1 MIYEIKNEQ
10 DPYSRYILEDPVRAH
25 LPMTERFGRNRHVFA
40 LVEENAVTAIVCC
53 KLCNGIP
60 ASEQDLLINNC
71 ANPNTIVFYTIWSYR
86 PGAGQQL
93 ITEGLKLAK
102 SKFSF
107 VDKYMTLS
115 PPTEMARR
123 FHLKNGASVYRIN
136 HDTVNYE
143 YK

>member
-1 MIYEIKNEQ
+1 MIYEIQNEQ
-10 DPYSRYILEDPVRAH
+10 DPYSYLLSEDPVRAH
-25 LPMTERFGRNRHVFA
+25 IPVQERFGNNRHVFA
-40 LVEENAVTAIVCC
+40 LVQENLVTAIVCC
-53 KLCNGIP
+53 KLCSGIP
-60 ASEQDLLINNC
+60 ASEQDLLTNNC
-71 ANPNTIVFYTIWSYR
+71 ANPNTIVFYTIWSYK

-93 ITEGLKLAK
+93 IVESLKFAK
-102 SKFSF
+102 SKFSY

-123 FHLKNGASVYRIN
+123 FHLKNGASVYRVN

>member
-1 MIYEIKNEQ
+1 MIYEIKDEK
-10 DPYSRYILEDPVRAH
+10 DPYSYLLAEDPVRANI
-25 LPMTERFGRNRHVFA
+25 PMTERFGRNRHVFA
-40 LVEENAVTAIVCC
+40 LVEENLVTAIVCC

-60 ASEQDLLINNC
+60 TSEQDLLINNC
-71 ANPNTIVFYTIWSYR
+71 ANPNTIVFYTIWSYK

-93 ITEGLKLAK
+93 IAEGLKLAK
-102 SKFSF
+102 SKFSY

-123 FHLKNGASVYRIN
+123 FHLKNGASVYKIN